1 MKDLKPG
8 YNEPYPIPENLSL
21 DVYFFFIFF
30 SLLKSIYSLI

>member
-21 DVYFFFIFF
+21 DVSYLFYFIDC
-30 SLLKSIYSLI
+30 

>member
-21 DVYFFFIFF
+21 DVHSFFILFF
-30 SLLKSIYSLI
+30 IDC

>member
-21 DVYFFFIFF
+21 DVNFFLFYF
-30 SLLKSIYSLI
+30 L

>member
-21 DVYFFFIFF
+21 DVNLFFYFIF
-30 SLLKSIYSLI
+30 YR